1 MTGPVFVDAN
11 VLVYLYDAAY
21 PAKQAAA
28 LEWIER
34 LWQEG
39 IGRTS
44 AQALSEFYVNVTR
57 KLPHPISAARA
68 AAEVNAYAAWSP
80 QPVDMALLELGQTV
94 EARYRLNWW
103 DCLIVAAAQR
113 QNCEL
118 LLTEDLQD
126 GASYGGV
133 RVRNPFVDRIQDG
146 PAELRAPRPRYS
158 RRPSAMR

>member
-11 VLVYLYDAAY
+11 VFIYLYDAVY

-28 LEWIER
+28 AEWLER

-44 AQALSEFYVNVTR
+44 TQALSEFYVTVTR
-57 KLPHPISAARA
+57 KLPHPLSADRA
-68 AAEVNAYAAWSP
+68 AAELATYSAWSP
-80 QPVDMALLELGQTV
+80 QPIDLPLLERGRLV
-94 EARYRLNWW
+94 ESRYRLQWW
-103 DCLIVAAAQR
+103 DCLIVAAAQA

-133 RVRNPFVDRIQDG
+133 RVRNPFIDRVQDG
-146 PAELRAPRPRYS
+146 PAELRAPQPRYS
-158 RRPSAMR
+158 RRPTAMR